1 MDPEVEKEVRVQGGR
16 NLMCWAEL
24 INGEVILHWFDDGTL
39 YPRVYLDMLNEVVWP
54 KFKTVSTRRIFSP
67 SRMELLLMINEGV
80 H

>member
-24 INGEVILHWFDDGTL
+24 INGEVILHWFDDGTVNQ
-39 YPRVYLDMLNEVVWP
+39 RVYLEMLKEAVWL
-54 KFKTVSTRRIFSP
+54 KFKTASARKCFPP